1 MCISPR
7 RVPHAAPRAPWK
19 VVFVFNAAQAQGGG
33 SFTPLLLIVL
43 LFGVMYFM
51 MIRPQ
56 QKRRREAQ
64 QMQSTLGPGDEIVT
78 IGGLHGTVV
87 DVADDVVTVEISPG
101 VTVRFARP
109 AIAKVVR
116 QEAAAV
122 VADDEPV
129 LADPVTPDP
138 VTRPEDSS
146 PIESPVIETRK
157 NKD

>member
-19 VVFVFNAAQAQGGG
+19 VVFVSIAAQAQGGG

-64 QMQSTLGPGDEIVT
+64 QMQSALGPGDEIVT
-78 IGGLHGTVV
+78 IGGLHATVV
-87 DVADDVVTVEISPG
+87 EVADDVVTVEISPG
-101 VTVRFARP
+101 VNARFARP
-109 AIAKVVR
+109 AIAKVVK
-116 QEAAAV
+116 QQAV
-122 VADDEPV
+122 PADDQVEADAEPV
-129 LADPVTPDP
+129 AAEPVAEPGATTP
-138 VTRPEDSS
+138 T
-146 PIESPVIETRK
+146 ESPVVETRK
-157 NKD
+157 SKD

>member
-7 RVPHAAPRAPWK
+7 RVPWAAPEAPWK
-19 VVFVFNAAQAQGGG
+19 VVLVFIAAPAQGGG

-64 QMQSTLGPGDEIVT
+64 QMQSALGTGDEIVT

-87 DVADDVVTVEISPG
+87 NVADDVVAVEVSPG

-116 QEAAAV
+116 QETAAV
-122 VADDEPV
+122 VDDEPV
-129 LADPVTPDP
+129 GTDPVVPDP
-138 VTRPEDSS
+138 VTGHEATT
-146 PIESPVIETRK
+146 PIESPVVETRK

>member
-19 VVFVFNAAQAQGGG
+19 VVFVSIAAQAQGGG

-64 QMQSTLGPGDEIVT
+64 QMQSSLGPGDEIVT
-78 IGGLHGTVV
+78 IGGLHATVV

-101 VTVRFARP
+101 VNARYARP
-109 AIAKVVR
+109 AIAKVVK
-116 QEAAAV
+116 QTPADDI

-129 LADPVTPDP
+129 ATDPVAEPGAT
-138 VTRPEDSS
+138 T
-146 PIESPVIETRK
+146 PIESPVVETRK
-157 NKD
+157 TKD